1 MKLKGYYSEYV
12 SYSLGDVVVYEN
24 YAYILQYPQIAG
36 RSPVD
41 TICWGRLNQPLAE
54 AVMLIMDGIGI
65 ANDNAAARTQEEI
78 ERFFINDQTLILKA
92 GEGADE
98 KSYAV
103 TVDASG
109 DTPEIAVE
117 EIVEESEEEAET

>member
-12 SYSLGDVVVYEN
+12 SYSPGDVVVYDGVPYYKFQN
-24 YAYILQYPQIAG
+24 GIAG
-36 RSPVD
+36 SPKD
-41 TICWGRLNQPLAE
+41 TNCWNRLNQPLAE

-65 ANDNAAARTQEEI
+65 ANDNAAARTQAEI
-78 ERFFINDQTLILKA
+78 DKFFINDQTLILKA